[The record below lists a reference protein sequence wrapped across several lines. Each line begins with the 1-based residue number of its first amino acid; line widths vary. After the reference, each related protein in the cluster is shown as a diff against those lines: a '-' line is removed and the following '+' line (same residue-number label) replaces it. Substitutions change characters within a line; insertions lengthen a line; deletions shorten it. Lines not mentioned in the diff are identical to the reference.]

1 MTLTFLVRS
10 VQVIAIVGVA
20 AVTASAQSIP
30 LSSASVDP
38 RWAPWLGC
46 WQIVDETEQDA
57 ESLDDVLLSLSRA
70 RASAGA
76 RVCVTPADGGVTMTT
91 LVDDQPVLIETVVAT
106 SDKQR
111 FALDPSGR
119 RIRANQGHSIAIDL
133 GLEPREP
140 PPTLFHGTA
149 ETFLPAIR
157 AQGLKPGRRQHVHLS
172 PDAATA
178 TTVGQRHGRPV
189 VLRVAAGRMRS
200 AGFEFYLSA
209 NGVWLTAAVPAEFI
223 EFPQDDCRIG
233 GAVRERAIPLLQS
246 GHGAWQRARWPLREG
261 LEITNPAPS
270 GVTQ

>member
-91 LVDDQPVLIETVVAT
+91 LVDDQPVLIETVVADG
-106 SDKQR
+106 SQR
-111 FALDPSGR
+111 PIDESGCKGWQRSSWSTLGARLFADAELVCPSQSPRKASAFSLMLSGPLWLDVQMIEADGR
-119 RIRANQGHSIAIDL
+119 KNLRVRRYHRSANQKQAAVLANPPKSPMSLSSRLSIADVKEAVAK
-133 GLEPREP
+133 GE
-140 PPTLFHGTA
+140 A
-149 ETFLPAIR
+149 EE
-157 AQGLKPGRRQHVHLS
+157 LKKKLTEAG
-172 PDAATA
+172 AT
-178 TTVGQRHGRPV
+178 VE
-189 VLRVAAGRMRS
+189 LK
-200 AGFEFYLSA
+200 
-209 NGVWLTAAVPAEFI
+209 
-223 EFPQDDCRIG
+223 
-233 GAVRERAIPLLQS
+233 
-246 GHGAWQRARWPLREG
+246 
-261 LEITNPAPS
+261 
-270 GVTQ
+270 